1 MDNKNFDCDIA
12 IIGAGPAGL
21 TAALYAARAMRKTV
35 LFEKMS
41 VGGQIATTHIVENY
55 PGFVEGISGPDLSFA
70 MLDQAKRFGL
80 EQRSS
85 EVTALKP
92 VDGHFVLE
100 TDDGEMTAGT
110 VILATGARH
119 RTLGIPKEKEFYGV
133 GVSVCATCD
142 GAFFRDK
149 DVVVVGGG
157 DAALDEGLFL
167 TKFCSKVTIV
177 HRRNELRASKILQDR
192 AFENPKVEFVFDS
205 VVEEILGESKVEG
218 ARVKNVKTG
227 ETTDIKAEGFFI
239 FIGHDPNTD
248 LVKDLAKRDEAGY
261 VDADPYT
268 MGTQTP
274 GLYVA
279 GDLRVGASRQAI
291 TAAADG
297 CTAAI
302 QADKHLSES

>member
-1 MDNKNFDCDIA
+1 MDTKGFDYEIA

-41 VGGQIATTHIVENY
+41 VGGQIATTHLVENY
-55 PGFVEGISGPDLSFA
+55 PGFVDGISGPDLSFA

-80 EQRSS
+80 EQRTS
-85 EVTALKP
+85 EVNAIKP
-92 VDGHFVLE
+92 VDGHFVLD
-100 TDDGEMTAGT
+100 TDDGEIKAGA

-119 RTLGIPKEKEFYGV
+119 RVLGIPKEKEFYGV

-149 DVVVVGGG
+149 EVIVVGGG

-167 TKFCSKVTIV
+167 TKFCSKVTII
-177 HRRNELRASKILQDR
+177 HRRDEFRASKILQDR
-192 AFENPKVEFVFDS
+192 AKAEPKIEFVLDS
-205 VVEEILGESKVEG
+205 VVEEILGEAKVEG

-227 ETTDIKAEGFFI
+227 ETTDITAEGFFV
-239 FIGHDPNTD
+239 FIGHEPNTELIKEIAD
-248 LVKDLAKRDEAGY
+248 LDSAGY
-261 VDADPYT
+261 VDVDPLT
-268 MGTQTP
+268 MGTHTP
-274 GLYVA
+274 GLYAA
-279 GDLRVGASRQAI
+279 GDLRVAASRQAI

-302 QADKHLSES
+302 QADKHLDES